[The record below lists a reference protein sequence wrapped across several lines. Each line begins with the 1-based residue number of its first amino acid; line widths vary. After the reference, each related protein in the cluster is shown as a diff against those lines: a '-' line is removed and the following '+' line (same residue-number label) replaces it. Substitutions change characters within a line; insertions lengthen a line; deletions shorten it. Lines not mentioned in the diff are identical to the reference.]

1 MPLSGRRILIVEDEA
16 LIALD
21 LEATL
26 QQLHAIVVGSI
37 NNVADARKIIS
48 EQQID
53 CAVLDVQLMGE
64 TIDLLIPDLDSRRI
78 PRVFMTALAQE
89 DLPNAWKAW
98 PALHKPMAVGDL
110 LRAIERVIGHSTPG
124 MSD

>member
-1 MPLSGRRILIVEDEA
+1 MSDAGRYHRLVPQGGRRRLGRVAAAGAAESAIAMPLSGRRILIVEDEA

-89 DLPNAWKAW
+89 DLPNA
-98 PALHKPMAVGDL
+98 
-110 LRAIERVIGHSTPG
+110 
-124 MSD
+124 